1 MSRHPAG
8 IAPLGPAE
16 EVLVALVAAAHHSQL
31 HPLEVPD
38 GLFTD
43 APVVR
48 YYSRAMYYRLLAGS
62 LLPRQLNRILYLDPD
77 ILVINPLRPLWEMD
91 LEGRLFAAAAH
102 TGKTDLANQVKE
114 RYGYEQAITNFD
126 DMLADPEIDV
136 IDIVTPPFLHC
147 SMAIKALK
155 AGKHVICEKPLTGY
169 FGKPGEENVGRTEKS
184 KMYREVMAI
193 MDELKEVVDSTDKKF
208 LYAENFVYATP
219 VQKAAEIIRAKKSKV
234 LFMKGEESLKGSSS
248 PVAGKWNKTG
258 GGILVRT
265 GTHPLTGML
274 WLKQQE
280 ALARGET
287 ITVKSVSAD
296 VGVTTACLSEHEHR
310 HIAARPEDVEDYAAV
325 TVTFSDGTKCLTI
338 ASDTVLGGTKNYIEV
353 YSNDSSLM
361 CNITPTDILNTYFL
375 DEEGLD
381 DVYIS
386 EMLPAKL
393 GWNKAFVSD
402 EIIRGYMGELQD
414 FMETIAYDKTPSSD
428 FALAYETTK
437 IMYAAYQS
445 AEEGRRIDF

>member
-1 MSRHPAG
+1 MKDMTVTIGTVGAG
-8 IAPLGPAE
+8 Y
-16 EVLVALVAAAHHSQL
+16 AARL
-31 HPLEVPD
+31 HGNGYARVSGVNVRLKTICDLNLE
-38 GLFTD
+38 
-43 APVVR
+43 
-48 YYSRAMYYRLLAGS
+48 
-62 LLPRQLNRILYLDPD
+62 
-77 ILVINPLRPLWEMD
+77 
-91 LEGRLFAAAAH
+91 
-102 TGKTDLANQVKE
+102 LANAIKE
-114 RYGYEQAITNFD
+114 QFGYEQAIADFD
-126 DMLADPEIDV
+126 AMLADPEIDV

-169 FGKPGEENVGRTEKS
+169 FGKPGEENVGFTKKS
-184 KMYREVMAI
+184 LMYEQVLKE
-193 MDELKEVVDSTDKKF
+193 MDELKAVVKTSDKKF
-208 LYAENFVYATP
+208 MYAENFVYATP
-219 VQKAAEIIRAKKSKV
+219 VQKAAELIRAKKSKV

-280 ALARGET
+280 AAARGET

-296 VGVTTACLSEHEHR
+296 VGVTTACLTEHEHR
-310 HIAARPEDVEDYAAV
+310 HICARPEDVEDYAAV

-338 ASDTVLGGTKNYIEV
+338 ASDTVLGGSKNYIEV
-353 YSNDSSLM
+353 FSNDSALV

-375 DEEGLD
+375 DEDGLE
-381 DVYIS
+381 DVYLA

-402 EIIRGYMGELQD
+402 EVIRGYMGELQD
-414 FMETIAYDKTPSSD
+414 FMEAVAYDREPASGFD
-428 FALAYETTK
+428 IAYETTK
-437 IMYAAYQS
+437 IMYAAYLS
-445 AEEGRRIDF
+445 AEEGRRVDL

>member
-1 MSRHPAG
+1 MNHPTVTVGTVGAG
-8 IAPLGPAE
+8 Y
-16 EVLVALVAAAHHSQL
+16 AARL
-31 HPLEVPD
+31 HGSGYARVSGIHVRLKTICDVNLE
-38 GLFTD
+38 
-43 APVVR
+43 
-48 YYSRAMYYRLLAGS
+48 LAQQVQ
-62 LLPRQLNRILYLDPD
+62 RQ
-77 ILVINPLRPLWEMD
+77 
-91 LEGRLFAAAAH
+91 F
-102 TGKTDLANQVKE
+102 
-114 RYGYEQAITNFD
+114 GYEQATADFD
-126 DMLADPEIDV
+126 QMLQDPEIDV

-147 SMAIKALK
+147 AMAMKALR

-169 FGKPGEENVGRTEKS
+169 FGKPGEENVGLTPKS
-184 KMYREVMAI
+184 HMYQQVLAEMDALKQVM
-193 MDELKEVVDSTDKKF
+193 ETTDRKF
-208 LYAENFVYATP
+208 MYAENFVYATP
-219 VQKAAEIIRAKKSKV
+219 VQKAAELIRAKKSKV

-280 ALARGET
+280 AAARGET

-296 VGVTTACLSEHEHR
+296 VGVTTACLTEQEHR
-310 HIAARPEDVEDYAAV
+310 HISARPEDVEDYAAV

-353 YSNDSSLM
+353 YSNDSTLL

-375 DEEGLD
+375 DEEGLE
-381 DVYIS
+381 DVYLA

-402 EIIRGYMGELQD
+402 EVIRGYMGEMQD
-414 FMETIAYDKTPSSD
+414 FMETVAFDRVPTSGFDI
-428 FALAYETTK
+428 AYETTK
-437 IMYAAYQS
+437 ILYAAYLS
-445 AEEGRRIDF
+445 AEEGRRVDL